1 MSEEPRA
8 ITFGKEIDPN
18 EEAEYRRKIEAAR
31 KTGGVDGLKAKDPV
45 GVLPRP
51 AMPAPRAAAEAPVS
65 RSESGGVQARP
76 KGSPL
81 LSQETAEQIKGLAEA
96 SARQAA
102 SEPKPEEP
110 KKVDDED
117 LLEMF
122 DFQGR
127 NEAERILN
135 NKKRRKEIESRLEPM
150 KLEDL
155 LMKDEVQQNVP
166 VVPDKFEILFRSITP
181 EENLYIKRYVAKNDT
196 GQSDQYVLEKF
207 GMCQLVCSV
216 LAINNRPLPDHRAQD
231 GSIDDAA
238 FEKKLK
244 ILLRKSG
251 YVIADLGINYGWFD
265 IRVRKLLNPDA
276 LGNG

>member
-1 MSEEPRA
+1 MAEEPKA
-8 ITFGKEIDPN
+8 ITFGRDIDPN
-18 EEAEYRRKIEAAR
+18 EEAEYRKKIEAAR

-51 AMPAPRAAAEAPVS
+51 SMPAPRQVPEGPSSRTEA
-65 RSESGGVQARP
+65 GGVQPRP

-81 LSQETAEQIKGLAEA
+81 LSSETAEQIKGLAEA
-96 SARQAA
+96 SARQAM
-102 SEPKPEEP
+102 SEPKVEEP
-110 KKVDDED
+110 KKEEED

-122 DFQGR
+122 DFQER

-196 GQSDQYVLEKF
+196 GQSDQYILEKF

-216 LAINNRPLPDHRAQD
+216 LALNGRPLPDHRAQD

-238 FEKKLK
+238 FDKKLK

-251 YVIADLGINYGWFD
+251 YIIADLGINYGWFD
-265 IRVRKLLNPDA
+265 IRVRKLLSPDA